1 MSVVAPNSIDGVLA
15 ALREQPEAHL
25 LAGGTDLMVEVNFGH
40 RRPPSVIALR
50 SVRELRERRRV
61 GNTVS
66 LGAGVTYAHLAAP
79 DIAMT
84 HPALAA
90 AARTVGSPQIRNA
103 GTLGGNVGTGSPA
116 GDTLPVLAAFDAVI
130 RLTSTD
136 GSQRAV
142 PWNEFFLAPK
152 RTARRSNELIT
163 EIDVPVLNSRQDY
176 LKVGTRNAMVI
187 SVAGLAMVID
197 IDGRNVRCA
206 LGSVGPVPIRA
217 NDAEAWIAQQIDWD
231 ALRVGDDDART
242 FGAMVAAASKPID
255 DHRSTADYRRHAV
268 GVIAQRALQRLLSP
282 DYESTSQN
290 TN

>member
-1 MSVVAPNSIDGVLA
+1 MSVVAPNSLDGVLA
-15 ALREQPEAHL
+15 ALREQPDAHL

-40 RRPPSVIALR
+40 RRPQAVIALR
-50 SVRELRERRRV
+50 NVRELRERRRV
-61 GNTVS
+61 GNTLT

-84 HPALAA
+84 HPALTA

-130 RLTSTD
+130 RLTSVT
-136 GSQRAV
+136 GTQRDV

-152 RTARRSNELIT
+152 RTARRPDELIT
-163 EIDVPVLNSRQDY
+163 EIDLPVLNARQDY

-187 SVAGLAMVID
+187 SVAGLALVID
-197 IDGRNVRCA
+197 PDGRTVRCA
-206 LGSVGPVPIRA
+206 LGSVGPVPLRA
-217 NDAEAWIAQQIDWD
+217 YEAEAWITQHLDWD
-231 ALRVGDDDART
+231 AMHVSPEHAKT

-268 GVIAQRALQRLLSP
+268 GVMAERALQRLL
-282 DYESTSQN
+282 